1 MKPFSPTQ
9 EEQQLLTSFQ
19 NGDQQAFNQLFR
31 KFYPSLC
38 FFANRMLDDKALTE
52 EIVGDVF
59 FKLWDK
65 HSSFSSIPAIK
76 AFLYIST
83 RNASLNAIEKE
94 QTKRRNTQQFAH
106 QYSDVE
112 QPVIQEIILSEVI
125 NELRHELTKLPA
137 QCAKVMKML
146 YEDEMK
152 PQEIADQLDITVS
165 TVYNQKLRA
174 ISVLKKRIASL

>member
-1 MKPFSPTQ
+1 MKPLSPLS
-9 EEQQLLTSFQ
+9 EEQQLLIGFQ

-31 KFYPSLC
+31 KLYPALC
-38 FFANRMLDDKALTE
+38 FFANRIVDNKALAE

-59 FKLWDK
+59 YKLWDR
-65 HSSFSSIPAIK
+65 HAHFDNYSAIK

-83 RNASLNAIEKE
+83 RNACVNALEKE
-94 QTKRRNTQQFAH
+94 QTKRRNTQHFINQH
-106 QYSDVE
+106 PTSE
-112 QPVIQEIILSEVI
+112 QPVLQEIILSEVL
-125 NELRHELTKLPA
+125 NELKQELNNLPA

-152 PQEIADQLDITVS
+152 PQEIADQLEITVS

-174 ISVLKKRIASL
+174 ISVLKKRLASL